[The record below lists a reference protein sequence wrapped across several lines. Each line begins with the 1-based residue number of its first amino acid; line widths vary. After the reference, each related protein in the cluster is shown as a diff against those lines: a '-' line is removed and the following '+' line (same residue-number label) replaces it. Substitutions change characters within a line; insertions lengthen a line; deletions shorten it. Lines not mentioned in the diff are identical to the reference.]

1 MIYVG
6 LISDL
11 MDHFIFRF

>member
-6 LISDL
+6 LHNS
-11 MDHFIFRF
+11 